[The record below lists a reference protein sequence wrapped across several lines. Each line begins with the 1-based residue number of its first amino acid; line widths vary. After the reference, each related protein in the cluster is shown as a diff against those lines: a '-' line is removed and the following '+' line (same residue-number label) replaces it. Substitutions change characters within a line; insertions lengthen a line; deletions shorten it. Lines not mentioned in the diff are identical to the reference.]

1 MNRRQFLKR
10 IGAACAVAVNVPVV
24 LVVGREEPVIED
36 KDIPY
41 GVPYWI
47 GNNDSY
53 IGVKSTKNTITGER
67 KWVHIY
73 DEFSFEPFPTE
84 ADRIRYR
91 RVCGL

>member
-24 LVVGREEPVIED
+24 LAVGREEPVIED
-36 KDIPY
+36 KDIPF
-41 GVPYWI
+41 
-47 GNNDSY
+47 
-53 IGVKSTKNTITGER
+53 GVKATKNTVTGER